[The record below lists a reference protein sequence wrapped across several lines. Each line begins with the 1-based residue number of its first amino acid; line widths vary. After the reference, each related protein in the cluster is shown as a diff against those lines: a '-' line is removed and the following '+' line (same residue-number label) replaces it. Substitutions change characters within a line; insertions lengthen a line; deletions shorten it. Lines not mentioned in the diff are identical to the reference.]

1 MLRLLVNLTSVVEI
15 QVPYDIK
22 TEKFLQL
29 ISAGQSLQRLKIVTT
44 YTEVTLFIVRQCK
57 LFVVHMT
64 YSEVRQ
70 VKRMNTFVG
79 LPWHGLPGGGQW
91 SQWFRK
97 SKRG

>member
-70 VKRMNTFVG
+70 VKRMNSFVG
-79 LPWHGLPGGGQW
+79 PTLAWPARGW
-91 SQWFRK
+91 SVVTVV
-97 SKRG
+97 